1 MTSASHVASRVVLA
15 AATAAA
21 LVLGVAPSARATG
34 DGSGTVV
41 PERPTVDQTIE
52 QLTTKTRQQRQDRAA
67 WTALGDAFMQKAR
80 ETADAS
86 YYGRAEQAFEQAR
99 ALDPTNGE
107 ALVGLAW
114 VQSARHEFEKSTESA
129 RKALAVDATNA
140 AAHGLLGDA
149 ALELG
154 DYDLAAEHYQKMLDL
169 RPDISAYS
177 RSAHFLF
184 VTGDVRRA
192 TWLMDRAIKAG
203 APYAENTA
211 WCRAQLALMHLATG
225 NLVAAEQIVEQAIAR
240 TPSNYHVLFAQGRV
254 RAARGSYAGAIESYR
269 RAAAIAPQHEVVV
282 ALGQLYLVTD
292 DQKRAEQQWALVET
306 IDALNKA
313 NGVTG
318 DVQIVRFLADRDR
331 RLPEALAIA
340 EREFKRRPNVFVADA
355 LAWTY
360 YKNGRYGDARRVV
373 AKALAQRTPDASLLF
388 HAGMIHAKLGDRVTA
403 QRQLAQA
410 LSLNPAFDPIDAP
423 IAVATLAELG
433 AHAPAEPQP

>member
-1 MTSASHVASRVVLA
+1 MASASPIRTRLVLA
-15 AATAAA
+15 ATVAA
-21 LVLGVAPSARATG
+21 LVLGATPSARATD
-34 DGSGTVV
+34 DGSGATA
-41 PERPTVDQTIE
+41 PDRPTVDQTIE
-52 QLTTKTRQQRQDRAA
+52 RLTTKTRQERQDRAA

-86 YYGRAEQAFEQAR
+86 YYGRAEQAFER
-99 ALDPTNGE
+99 ALELDTADGA

-140 AAHGLLGDA
+140 AAYGLLGDA

-184 VTGDVRRA
+184 VVGDVRRA

-225 NLVAAEQIVEQAIAR
+225 NLVAAEQIVDQAIAR
-240 TPSNYHVLFAQGRV
+240 MPSNYHVLFAQGRI
-254 RAARGSYAGAIESYR
+254 RAARSDYAGAIESYR
-269 RAAAIAPQHEVVV
+269 RASAIAPQHDVVV
-282 ALGQLYLVTD
+282 ALGQLYTAAD
-292 DQKRAEQQWALVET
+292 DRKSAQQQWALVET
-306 IDALNKA
+306 IDRLNKA

-318 DVQIVRFLADRDR
+318 DIQLARFLADQER
-331 RLPEALAIA
+331 RLPEAVAIA
-340 EREFKRRPNVFVADA
+340 EREFKLRPNVFAADT
-355 LAWTY
+355 LAWAY
-360 YKNGRYGDARRVV
+360 YKNGRYADARRIA
-373 AKALAQRTPDASLLF
+373 AKSLAHRTPDASFLF
-388 HAGMIHAKLGDRVTA
+388 HAGMIHAKLGDRATA

-423 IAVATLAELG
+423 IAAATLAELG
-433 AHAPAEPQP
+433 AHAPDEP

>member
-1 MTSASHVASRVVLA
+1 
-15 AATAAA
+15 
-21 LVLGVAPSARATG
+21 
-34 DGSGTVV
+34 
-41 PERPTVDQTIE
+41 
-52 QLTTKTRQQRQDRAA
+52 
-67 WTALGDAFMQKAR
+67 MQKAR

-99 ALDPTNGE
+99 ALDVTNGE

-129 RKALAVDATNA
+129 RRALAVDATNA
-140 AAHGLLGDA
+140 AAYGLLGDA

-184 VTGDVRRA
+184 VTGDVRRG

-292 DQKRAEQQWALVET
+292 DQKRAAQQWALVET
-306 IDALNKA
+306 IDGFHQPTWSMEGPTPIGQLPIKS
-313 NGVTG
+313 
-318 DVQIVRFLADRDR
+318 L
-331 RLPEALAIA
+331 RL
-340 EREFKRRPNVFVADA
+340 
-355 LAWTY
+355 
-360 YKNGRYGDARRVV
+360 
-373 AKALAQRTPDASLLF
+373 S
-388 HAGMIHAKLGDRVTA
+388 
-403 QRQLAQA
+403 
-410 LSLNPAFDPIDAP
+410 
-423 IAVATLAELG
+423 
-433 AHAPAEPQP
+433 